1 MTLHGHDLQGFEPG
15 FCEITVEYL
24 RVWEIDPLVLNFH
37 YMTKVVTRI
46 GLDREAVGEPEGRER
61 AFAFADRSK
70 QMTFLAQDCMRELCA
85 AGSLEFAS

>member
-1 MTLHGHDLQGFEPG
+1 MARHGLDLQGFEPG

-46 GLDREAVGEPEGRER
+46 GLDREAVASPR
-61 AFAFADRSK
+61 AASARLRLPIDPSK
-70 QMTFLAQDCMRELCA
+70 
-85 AGSLEFAS
+85 